1 MKKKNIN
8 EDPYKS
14 ISETAKELGLI
25 NKKNGDIQTHTLRY
39 WEKQFKQI
47 KPVIGAGKRRYYS
60 KKVINIVK
68 YIQFLLKDKG
78 LTVAGVKKILDKK
91 GSISIDGNANFGVYK
106 SELNNTNAIKNKVKK
121 ISKIIKEIKKIN
133 NG

>member
-1 MKKKNIN
+1 MKNNNIN

-14 ISETAKELGLI
+14 ISETATELGLI
-25 NKKNGDIQTHTLRY
+25 NKKNGHIQTHTLRY
-39 WEKQFKQI
+39 WETQFKQI
-47 KPVIGAGKRRYYS
+47 KPIIGAGKRRYYS

-78 LTVAGVKKILDKK
+78 LTVAGVKKILNKK
-91 GSISIDGNANFGVYK
+91 GSITIDANTNFGVYK
-106 SELNNTNAIKNKVKK
+106 SELNNTNTIKNKVKK

>member
-121 ISKIIKEIKKIN
+121 ISKIIKEIKKITK
-133 NG
+133 G

>member
-60 KKVINIVK
+60 KTVINIVK